1 MKIHHLFWG
10 ICLCFSTNILF
21 AQNYQKTS
29 SGIKTTVNAVD
40 IEVQFFAP
48 AVARVIK
55 SPEGVAYEKQSLSVI
70 AKPEK
75 VSFKADIQDNKIVL
89 NTSELSV
96 SVDTG
101 TGIVSYFSKDGK
113 SLLAEKSGMQFI
125 NFDDAG
131 TKTYQVYQPF
141 ILDQSLSVISGCVAV
156 CCSSFTWISVSSPTV
171 NFSLLEIYPCRDTF
185 QVYSSP

>member
-29 SGIKTTVNAVD
+29 SGIKATVNAVD

-55 SPEGVAYEKQSLSVI
+55 SPEGVAYEKESLSVI

-75 VSFKADIQDNKIVL
+75 GEF
-89 NTSELSV
+89 
-96 SVDTG
+96 
-101 TGIVSYFSKDGK
+101 
-113 SLLAEKSGMQFI
+113 
-125 NFDDAG
+125 
-131 TKTYQVYQPF
+131 
-141 ILDQSLSVISGCVAV
+141 
-156 CCSSFTWISVSSPTV
+156 
-171 NFSLLEIYPCRDTF
+171 
-185 QVYSSP
+185 

>member
-10 ICLCFSTNILF
+10 ICLCVSTNILF

-29 SGIKTTVNAVD
+29 SGIKATVNAVD

-125 NFDDAG
+125 DFDDAG
-131 TKTYQVYQPF
+131 TKTYQVW
-141 ILDQSLSVISGCVAV
+141 DNCKM
-156 CCSSFTWISVSSPTV
+156 
-171 NFSLLEIYPCRDTF
+171 ER
-185 QVYSSP
+185 

>member
-125 NFDDAG
+125 DFDDAG

-141 ILDQSLSVISGCVAV
+141 IS
-156 CCSSFTWISVSSPTV
+156 
-171 NFSLLEIYPCRDTF
+171 
-185 QVYSSP
+185 

>member
-55 SPEGVAYEKQSLSVI
+55 SPEGVAYEKQSLSVKMCI
-70 AKPEK
+70 RDRYIDAC
-75 VSFKADIQDNKIVL
+75 IMIVH
-89 NTSELSV
+89 
-96 SVDTG
+96 
-101 TGIVSYFSKDGK
+101 I
-113 SLLAEKSGMQFI
+113 
-125 NFDDAG
+125 
-131 TKTYQVYQPF
+131 
-141 ILDQSLSVISGCVAV
+141 
-156 CCSSFTWISVSSPTV
+156 
-171 NFSLLEIYPCRDTF
+171 
-185 QVYSSP
+185 

>member
-1 MKIHHLFWG
+1 MFMLQHKYLIRTEL
-10 ICLCFSTNILF
+10 SENIVRY
-21 AQNYQKTS
+21 QNHCKC
-29 SGIKTTVNAVD
+29 SGYRNTIL
-40 IEVQFFAP
+40 FAP

-125 NFDDAG
+125 DFDDAG

-141 ILDQSLSVISGCVAV
+141 YI
-156 CCSSFTWISVSSPTV
+156 
-171 NFSLLEIYPCRDTF
+171 R
-185 QVYSSP
+185 